1 MIVNSSNVPEHLGII
16 LDGNRRWAKEH
27 GKTSLEGHK
36 AGYET
41 LKKVTEAAFNKG
53 IKYVS
58 AYVFST
64 ENWNRQKEEVSYL
77 MDMALMVLSKDIK
90 ELHKKGVRLLWL
102 GSSER
107 LSPKHIKAIRK
118 AVELT
123 KNNTKGTLCL
133 CFNYGGTQEITDAVK
148 KLLTSETRPG
158 DVNPEMLRKYLYE
171 PEVPDVDMV
180 VRTSGE
186 ERISNFMLWRV
197 AYAELYFMNKHWPDF
212 DGEDVDNIIKEY
224 SKRQRRFGA

>member
-1 MIVNSSNVPEHLGII
+1 MTANLSYAPKHLGII

-27 GKTSLEGHK
+27 GKSSLEGHK
-36 AGYET
+36 AGYEA

-64 ENWNRQKEEVSYL
+64 ENWNRQAEEVSYL

-90 ELHKKGVRLLWL
+90 DLHKKGVRLLWL

-107 LSPKHIKAIRK
+107 LSAKHIKAISK
-118 AVELT
+118 AVDLT
-123 KNNTKGTLCL
+123 KDNTKGTLCL

-148 KLLTSETRPG
+148 KLLTDNVQIS
-158 DVNPEMLRKYLYE
+158 DINPEVFRKYLYE
-171 PEVPDVDMV
+171 PEVPDVDIV

-197 AYAELYFMNKHWPDF
+197 AYAELYFMDKHWPDF
-212 DGEDVDNIIKEY
+212 DSEDVEKIIQEY
-224 SKRQRRFGA
+224 SKRQRRFGV